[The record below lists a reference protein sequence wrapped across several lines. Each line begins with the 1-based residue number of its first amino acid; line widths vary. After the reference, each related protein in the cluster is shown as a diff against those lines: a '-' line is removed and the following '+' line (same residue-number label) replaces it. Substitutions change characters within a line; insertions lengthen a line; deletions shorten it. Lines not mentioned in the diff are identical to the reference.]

1 MNMNDYNETT
11 PSRVRKNA
19 NLYRRIDAESIDD
32 VEPTTKEEVIESNT
46 TTIDVEKLKSML
58 DKKYREP
65 SSNTLKD
72 MEHNPVSRDINL
84 EETREYNLDDILN
97 KAKDKDNTDYG
108 VERLK
113 KLSDTNISILDGLN
127 IKENS
132 TSKSKPLNDE
142 DISEEEKFENKSK
155 VSSDS
160 KKLIELI
167 DTINLKEQEGYDA
180 LLNASD
186 SKEEHVSKKE
196 SNDLLDDFDLE
207 DTKSNEPL
215 DMLSEL
221 TGNDEDTKVVGASE
235 MLDDDIDLDVKD
247 TKVNVKNDS
256 KKDKYDDIDLD
267 DTDDDFDTTEVVS
280 RDDTDEFTDSIELTT
295 TQIFTKDDFEDFD
308 DLKEATKPRIFVKIL
323 IFLIVIAVIIGTVFV
338 LDRVLDLGIL
348 SRLGINF

>member
-1 MNMNDYNETT
+1 MNNDYNETT

-19 NLYRRIDAESIDD
+19 NLYRRIDAASIDD
-32 VEPTTKEEVIESNT
+32 IEPRREEEIIESNT

-65 SSNTLKD
+65 NSNTLKD
-72 MEHNPVSRDINL
+72 IDHNLVNRDINL
-84 EETREYNLDDILN
+84 EETREYNLDDIIN
-97 KAKDKDNTDYG
+97 KAKDKDDTDYG

-113 KLSDTNISILDGLN
+113 KLSDTNVSILDGLN
-127 IKENS
+127 IKEND
-132 TSKSKPLNDE
+132 TSKEND
-142 DISEEEKFENKSK
+142 DNNKSK

-180 LLNASD
+180 LLKDNNELS
-186 SKEEHVSKKE
+186 
-196 SNDLLDDFDLE
+196 DDFDLE

-235 MLDDDIDLDVKD
+235 IVSDKDLKDESLKLDNKD
-247 TKVNVKNDS
+247 
-256 KKDKYDDIDLD
+256 DKYDDIDLENS
-267 DTDDDFDTTEVVS
+267 DDDFDTTEVVS
-280 RDDTDEFTDSIELTT
+280 RDDTDDFTDNIELTT

-348 SRLGINF
+348 SRLGINI

>member
-1 MNMNDYNETT
+1 MNNDYNDTT
-11 PSRVRKNA
+11 PSRVKKNA
-19 NLYRRIDAESIDD
+19 NLYRRIDAASIDD
-32 VEPTTKEEVIESNT
+32 IEPRREEEIIESNT

-58 DKKYREP
+58 DKKYRDP

-72 MEHNPVSRDINL
+72 VDHKPVDRQINL
-84 EETREYNLDDILN
+84 EETREYNLDEILN
-97 KAKDKDNTDYG
+97 KAKANEDTDYG

-113 KLSDTNISILDGLN
+113 KLSDTNVSILDGLN
-127 IKENS
+127 IKDND
-132 TSKSKPLNDE
+132 TSKDE
-142 DISEEEKFENKSK
+142 INGAEKLNKSK

-180 LLNASD
+180 LLN
-186 SKEEHVSKKE
+186 E
-196 SNDLLDDFDLE
+196 SNNNYDDDTRDDNKKASLLDDFDLE
-207 DTKSNEPL
+207 DTTSNEPL

-221 TGNDEDTKVVGASE
+221 TGTDEDTKVVGASE
-235 MLDDDIDLDVKD
+235 IVSDKDLEDESLKL
-247 TKVNVKNDS
+247 DS
-256 KKDKYDDIDLD
+256 KDDKYDDIDLENS
-267 DTDDDFDTTEVVS
+267 DDDFDTTEVVS
-280 RDDTDEFTDSIELTT
+280 RDDTDDFTDSMELTT

-348 SRLGINF
+348 SRLGINI

>member
-1 MNMNDYNETT
+1 MNNDYNETT

-19 NLYRRIDAESIDD
+19 NLYRRIDAASIDD
-32 VEPTTKEEVIESNT
+32 IEPRREEEIIESNT

-58 DKKYREP
+58 DKKYRDP

-72 MEHNPVSRDINL
+72 VDHKPVDRQINL
-84 EETREYNLDDILN
+84 EETREYNLDEILN
-97 KAKDKDNTDYG
+97 KAKANEDTDYG

-113 KLSDTNISILDGLN
+113 KLSDTNVSILDGLN
-127 IKENS
+127 IKDND
-132 TSKSKPLNDE
+132 TSKDE
-142 DISEEEKFENKSK
+142 INGAEKLNKSK

-180 LLNASD
+180 LLN
-186 SKEEHVSKKE
+186 E
-196 SNDLLDDFDLE
+196 SNNNYDDDTRDDNKKASLLDDFDLE
-207 DTKSNEPL
+207 DTTSNEPL

-221 TGNDEDTKVVGASE
+221 TGTDEDTKVVGASE
-235 MLDDDIDLDVKD
+235 IVSDKDLEDESLKL
-247 TKVNVKNDS
+247 DS
-256 KKDKYDDIDLD
+256 KDDKYDDIDLENS
-267 DTDDDFDTTEVVS
+267 DDDFDTTEVVS
-280 RDDTDEFTDSIELTT
+280 RDDTDDFTDSMELTT

-348 SRLGINF
+348 SRLGINI

>member
-1 MNMNDYNETT
+1 MNMNDYNNT

-19 NLYRRIDAESIDD
+19 NLYKRIDAANIDEI
-32 VEPTTKEEVIESNT
+32 EPKTDEEVIESNT

-58 DKKYREP
+58 DKKYRDP
-65 SSNTLKD
+65 SSHTLKD
-72 MEHNPVSRDINL
+72 VNHKPVDREINL

-97 KAKDKDNTDYG
+97 KAKDNDETDYG

-113 KLSDTNISILDGLN
+113 KLSDTNVSILDGLN
-127 IKENS
+127 IKENDKS
-132 TSKSKPLNDE
+132 SKL
-142 DISEEEKFENKSK
+142 EEKNVNNQSK

-180 LLNASD
+180 LL
-186 SKEEHVSKKE
+186 KENSGNYKE
-196 SNDLLDDFDLE
+196 SNNLLDDLDLE
-207 DTKSNEPL
+207 DTSSNEPM

-221 TGNDEDTKVVGASE
+221 TGNDDDTKVVGAKVKDND
-235 MLDDDIDLDVKD
+235 LDDTIARLDNKE
-247 TKVNVKNDS
+247 
-256 KKDKYDDIDLD
+256 DKYDDIDLD
-267 DTDDDFDTTEVVS
+267 HTDDEFDTTEVVS
-280 RDDTDEFTDSIELTT
+280 RDDTSEFTDSIELTT
-295 TQIFTKDDFEDFD
+295 TQIFTKDDFDDFD

-338 LDRVLDLGIL
+338 LDRILDLGIL

>member
-1 MNMNDYNETT
+1 MNNDYNETT

-19 NLYRRIDAESIDD
+19 NLYRRIDAASIDD
-32 VEPTTKEEVIESNT
+32 IEPRREEEIIESNT

-72 MEHNPVSRDINL
+72 IDHNLVNRDINL
-84 EETREYNLDDILN
+84 EETREYNLDDIIN
-97 KAKDKDNTDYG
+97 KAKDKDDTDYG

-113 KLSDTNISILDGLN
+113 KLSDTNVSILDGLN
-127 IKENS
+127 IKEND
-132 TSKSKPLNDE
+132 TSKDND
-142 DISEEEKFENKSK
+142 DNNKSK

-180 LLNASD
+180 LLKDNNELS
-186 SKEEHVSKKE
+186 
-196 SNDLLDDFDLE
+196 DDFDLE
-207 DTKSNEPL
+207 DTGSNEPL

-235 MLDDDIDLDVKD
+235 IVSDKDLKDESPKLDNKD
-247 TKVNVKNDS
+247 
-256 KKDKYDDIDLD
+256 DKYDDIDLENS
-267 DTDDDFDTTEVVS
+267 DDDFDTTEVVS
-280 RDDTDEFTDSIELTT
+280 RDDTDDFTDNIELTT

-348 SRLGINF
+348 SRLGINI

>member
-1 MNMNDYNETT
+1 MNNDYNETT

-19 NLYRRIDAESIDD
+19 NLYRRIDAASIDD
-32 VEPTTKEEVIESNT
+32 IEPRREEEIIESNT

-72 MEHNPVSRDINL
+72 IDHNLVNRDINL
-84 EETREYNLDDILN
+84 EETREYNLDDIIN
-97 KAKDKDNTDYG
+97 KAKDKDDTDYG

-113 KLSDTNISILDGLN
+113 KLSDTNVSILDGLN
-127 IKENS
+127 IKEND
-132 TSKSKPLNDE
+132 TSKDND
-142 DISEEEKFENKSK
+142 DNNKSK

-180 LLNASD
+180 LLKDNNELS
-186 SKEEHVSKKE
+186 
-196 SNDLLDDFDLE
+196 DDFDLE
-207 DTKSNEPL
+207 DTGSNEPL

-235 MLDDDIDLDVKD
+235 IVSDKDLEDESSKL
-247 TKVNVKNDS
+247 DS
-256 KKDKYDDIDLD
+256 KDDKYDDIDLENS
-267 DTDDDFDTTEVVS
+267 DDDFDTTEVVS
-280 RDDTDEFTDSIELTT
+280 RDDTDDFTDSMELTT

-348 SRLGINF
+348 SRLGINI

>member
-1 MNMNDYNETT
+1 MNNDYNETT

-19 NLYRRIDAESIDD
+19 NLYRRIDAASIDD
-32 VEPTTKEEVIESNT
+32 IEPRREEEIIESNT

-72 MEHNPVSRDINL
+72 IDHNLVNRDINL
-84 EETREYNLDDILN
+84 EETREYNLDDIIN
-97 KAKDKDNTDYG
+97 KAKDKDDTDYG

-113 KLSDTNISILDGLN
+113 KLSDTNVSILDGLN
-127 IKENS
+127 IKEND
-132 TSKSKPLNDE
+132 TSKDND
-142 DISEEEKFENKSK
+142 DNNKSK

-180 LLNASD
+180 LLKDNNELS
-186 SKEEHVSKKE
+186 
-196 SNDLLDDFDLE
+196 DDFDLE
-207 DTKSNEPL
+207 DTGSNEPL

-235 MLDDDIDLDVKD
+235 IVSDKDLKD
-247 TKVNVKNDS
+247 ESPKVDNKD
-256 KKDKYDDIDLD
+256 DKYDDIDLENS
-267 DTDDDFDTTEVVS
+267 DDDFDTTEVVS
-280 RDDTDEFTDSIELTT
+280 RDDTDDFTDNIELTT

-348 SRLGINF
+348 SRLGINI

>member
-1 MNMNDYNETT
+1 MNMNDYNNT

-19 NLYRRIDAESIDD
+19 NLYKRIDAANIDEI
-32 VEPTTKEEVIESNT
+32 EPKTDEEVIESNT

-58 DKKYREP
+58 DKKYRDP
-65 SSNTLKD
+65 SSHTLKD
-72 MEHNPVSRDINL
+72 VNHKPVDREINL

-97 KAKDKDNTDYG
+97 KAKDNDETDYG

-113 KLSDTNISILDGLN
+113 KLSDTNVSILDGLN
-127 IKENS
+127 IKENDKS
-132 TSKSKPLNDE
+132 SKL
-142 DISEEEKFENKSK
+142 EEKNVNNQSK

-180 LLNASD
+180 LLKENSD
-186 SKEEHVSKKE
+186 SYKE
-196 SNDLLDDFDLE
+196 SNDLLDDLDLE
-207 DTKSNEPL
+207 DTSSNEPM

-221 TGNDEDTKVVGASE
+221 TGNDDDTKVVGAKVKDND
-235 MLDDDIDLDVKD
+235 LDDTIARLDDKE
-247 TKVNVKNDS
+247 
-256 KKDKYDDIDLD
+256 DKYDDIDLD
-267 DTDDDFDTTEVVS
+267 HTDDEFDTTEVVS
-280 RDDTDEFTDSIELTT
+280 RDDTSEFTDSIELTT
-295 TQIFTKDDFEDFD
+295 TQIFTKDDFDDFD

-338 LDRVLDLGIL
+338 LDRILDLGIL

>member
-1 MNMNDYNETT
+1 MNNDYNDTT

-19 NLYRRIDAESIDD
+19 NLYRRIDAASIDD
-32 VEPTTKEEVIESNT
+32 IEPRREEEVIESNT
-46 TTIDVEKLKSML
+46 STIDVEKLKSML
-58 DKKYREP
+58 DKKYRDP

-72 MEHNPVSRDINL
+72 VDHKPVDRQINL
-84 EETREYNLDDILN
+84 EETREYNLDEILN
-97 KAKDKDNTDYG
+97 KAKANEDTDYG

-113 KLSDTNISILDGLN
+113 KLSDTNVSILDGLN
-127 IKENS
+127 IKDND
-132 TSKSKPLNDE
+132 TSKDE
-142 DISEEEKFENKSK
+142 INGAEKLNKSK

-180 LLNASD
+180 LLN
-186 SKEEHVSKKE
+186 E
-196 SNDLLDDFDLE
+196 SNNNYDDDTRDDNKKASLLDDFDLE
-207 DTKSNEPL
+207 DTTSNEPL

-221 TGNDEDTKVVGASE
+221 TGTDEDTKVVGASE
-235 MLDDDIDLDVKD
+235 IVSDKDLEDESLKL
-247 TKVNVKNDS
+247 DS
-256 KKDKYDDIDLD
+256 KDDKYDDIDLENS
-267 DTDDDFDTTEVVS
+267 DDDFDTTEVVS
-280 RDDTDEFTDSIELTT
+280 RDDTDDFTDSMELTT

-348 SRLGINF
+348 SRLGINI

>member
-1 MNMNDYNETT
+1 MNNDYNETT

-19 NLYRRIDAESIDD
+19 NLYRRIDAASIDD
-32 VEPTTKEEVIESNT
+32 IEPRREEEIIESNT

-72 MEHNPVSRDINL
+72 IDHNLVNRDINL
-84 EETREYNLDDILN
+84 EETREYNLDDIIN
-97 KAKDKDNTDYG
+97 KAKDKDDTDYG

-113 KLSDTNISILDGLN
+113 KLSDTNVSILDGLN
-127 IKENS
+127 IKENDD
-132 TSKSKPLNDE
+132 T
-142 DISEEEKFENKSK
+142 NKSK

-180 LLNASD
+180 LLKDTNSN
-186 SKEEHVSKKE
+186 EEEFYDTDKNSA
-196 SNDLLDDFDLE
+196 LLDDLALE
-207 DTKSNEPL
+207 DTGSNEPM

-221 TGNDEDTKVVGASE
+221 TGNDEDTKVVGASKIE
-235 MLDDDIDLDVKD
+235 DNIDDEKINIKKN
-247 TKVNVKNDS
+247 TKP
-256 KKDKYDDIDLD
+256 DKYDDIDLE

-338 LDRVLDLGIL
+338 LDRILDLGIL

>member
-1 MNMNDYNETT
+1 MNNDYNETT

-19 NLYRRIDAESIDD
+19 NLYRRIDAASIDD
-32 VEPTTKEEVIESNT
+32 IEPRREEEIIESNT

-72 MEHNPVSRDINL
+72 IDHNLVNRDINL
-84 EETREYNLDDILN
+84 EETREYNLDDILT
-97 KAKDKDNTDYG
+97 KAKDKDDTDYG

-113 KLSDTNISILDGLN
+113 KLSDTNVSILDGLN
-127 IKENS
+127 IKEND
-132 TSKSKPLNDE
+132 TSKEND
-142 DISEEEKFENKSK
+142 DNNKSK

-180 LLNASD
+180 LLKDNNELS
-186 SKEEHVSKKE
+186 
-196 SNDLLDDFDLE
+196 DDFDLE
-207 DTKSNEPL
+207 DTGSNEPL

-235 MLDDDIDLDVKD
+235 IVSDKDLKDESPKLDNKD
-247 TKVNVKNDS
+247 
-256 KKDKYDDIDLD
+256 DKYDDIDLENS
-267 DTDDDFDTTEVVS
+267 DDDFDTTEVVS
-280 RDDTDEFTDSIELTT
+280 RDDTDDFTDNIELTT

-348 SRLGINF
+348 SRLGINI

>member
-1 MNMNDYNETT
+1 MNNDYNETT

-19 NLYRRIDAESIDD
+19 NLYRRIDAASIDD
-32 VEPTTKEEVIESNT
+32 IEPRREEEIIESNT

-58 DKKYREP
+58 DKKYRDP

-72 MEHNPVSRDINL
+72 VDHKPVDRQINL
-84 EETREYNLDDILN
+84 EETREYNLDEILN
-97 KAKDKDNTDYG
+97 KAKANEDTDYG

-113 KLSDTNISILDGLN
+113 KLSDTNVSILDGLN
-127 IKENS
+127 IKDND
-132 TSKSKPLNDE
+132 TSKDE
-142 DISEEEKFENKSK
+142 INGAEKLNKSK

-180 LLNASD
+180 LLN
-186 SKEEHVSKKE
+186 E
-196 SNDLLDDFDLE
+196 SNNNYDDDTRDDNKKASLLDDFDLE
-207 DTKSNEPL
+207 DTTSNEPL

-221 TGNDEDTKVVGASE
+221 TGTDEDTKVVGASE
-235 MLDDDIDLDVKD
+235 IVSDKDLEDESLKL
-247 TKVNVKNDS
+247 DS
-256 KKDKYDDIDLD
+256 KDDKYDDIDLENS
-267 DTDDDFDTTEVVS
+267 DDDFDTTEVVS
-280 RDDTDEFTDSIELTT
+280 RDDTDDFTDSMELTT
-295 TQIFTKDDFEDFD
+295 TQIFTKDDFADFE

-348 SRLGINF
+348 SRLGINI

>member
-1 MNMNDYNETT
+1 MNNDYNETT

-19 NLYRRIDAESIDD
+19 NLYRRIDAASIDD
-32 VEPTTKEEVIESNT
+32 IEPRREEEIIESNT

-72 MEHNPVSRDINL
+72 IDHNLVNRDINL
-84 EETREYNLDDILN
+84 EETREYNLDEILN
-97 KAKDKDNTDYG
+97 KAKDNNDTDYG

-113 KLSDTNISILDGLN
+113 KLSDTNVSILDGLN
-127 IKENS
+127 IKEN
-132 TSKSKPLNDE
+132 E
-142 DISEEEKFENKSK
+142 DTNKSK

-180 LLNASD
+180 LLKDTNSN
-186 SKEEHVSKKE
+186 EENFYDTNKNSA
-196 SNDLLDDFDLE
+196 LLDDLALE
-207 DTKSNEPL
+207 DTGSNEPL

-221 TGNDEDTKVVGASE
+221 TGNDEDTKVVGASKIE
-235 MLDDDIDLDVKD
+235 DNIDDEKIKFKEN
-247 TKVNVKNDS
+247 TKP
-256 KKDKYDDIDLD
+256 DKYDDIDLE

-338 LDRVLDLGIL
+338 LDRILDLGIL

>member
-1 MNMNDYNETT
+1 MNNDYNETT

-19 NLYRRIDAESIDD
+19 NLYRRIDAASIDD
-32 VEPTTKEEVIESNT
+32 IEPRREEEIIESNT

-65 SSNTLKD
+65 NSNTLKD
-72 MEHNPVSRDINL
+72 IDHNLVNRDINL
-84 EETREYNLDDILN
+84 EETREYNLDDIIN
-97 KAKDKDNTDYG
+97 KAKDKDDTDYG

-113 KLSDTNISILDGLN
+113 KLSDTNVSILDGLN
-127 IKENS
+127 IKEND
-132 TSKSKPLNDE
+132 TSKDND
-142 DISEEEKFENKSK
+142 DNNKSK

-180 LLNASD
+180 LLKDNSEL
-186 SKEEHVSKKE
+186 S
-196 SNDLLDDFDLE
+196 DDFDLE
-207 DTKSNEPL
+207 DTGSNEPL

-235 MLDDDIDLDVKD
+235 IVSDKDLKD
-247 TKVNVKNDS
+247 ESPKLDS
-256 KKDKYDDIDLD
+256 KDDKYDDIDLENS
-267 DTDDDFDTTEVVS
+267 DDDFDTTEVVN
-280 RDDTDEFTDSIELTT
+280 RDDTDDFTDNIELTT

-348 SRLGINF
+348 SRLGINI

>member
-1 MNMNDYNETT
+1 MNNDYNETT

-19 NLYRRIDAESIDD
+19 NLYRRIDAENIDD
-32 VEPTTKEEVIESNT
+32 IEPRREEEIIESNT

-72 MEHNPVSRDINL
+72 VDHNLVNKDINL

-97 KAKDKDNTDYG
+97 KAKDKDDTDYG

-113 KLSDTNISILDGLN
+113 KLSDTNVSILDGLN
-127 IKENS
+127 IKEND
-132 TSKSKPLNDE
+132 TSKEND
-142 DISEEEKFENKSK
+142 DTNKSK

-167 DTINLKEQEGYDA
+167 DTINLKEQEGYDS
-180 LLNASD
+180 LLKDNNELSD
-186 SKEEHVSKKE
+186 
-196 SNDLLDDFDLE
+196 DLDLE
-207 DTKSNEPL
+207 DTGSNEPM

-235 MLDDDIDLDVKD
+235 IVSDKDLKD
-247 TKVNVKNDS
+247 ESPKLDS
-256 KKDKYDDIDLD
+256 KDDKYDDIDLED
-267 DTDDDFDTTEVVS
+267 SDDDFDTTEVVS
-280 RDDTDEFTDSIELTT
+280 RDDTDDFTDSIELTT

-348 SRLGINF
+348 SRLGINI

>member
-1 MNMNDYNETT
+1 MNNDYNDTT
-11 PSRVRKNA
+11 PSRVKKNA
-19 NLYRRIDAESIDD
+19 NLYRRIDAASIDD
-32 VEPTTKEEVIESNT
+32 IEPRREEEIIESNT

-72 MEHNPVSRDINL
+72 IDHNLVNRDINL
-84 EETREYNLDDILN
+84 EETREYNLDEILN
-97 KAKDKDNTDYG
+97 KAKANEDTDYG

-113 KLSDTNISILDGLN
+113 KLSDTNVSILDGLN
-127 IKENS
+127 IKDND
-132 TSKSKPLNDE
+132 TSKDE
-142 DISEEEKFENKSK
+142 INGAEKLNKSK

-180 LLNASD
+180 LLN
-186 SKEEHVSKKE
+186 E
-196 SNDLLDDFDLE
+196 SNNNYDDDTRDDNKKASLLDDFDLE
-207 DTKSNEPL
+207 DTTSNEPL

-221 TGNDEDTKVVGASE
+221 TGTDEDTKVVGASE
-235 MLDDDIDLDVKD
+235 IVSDKDLEDESLKL
-247 TKVNVKNDS
+247 DS
-256 KKDKYDDIDLD
+256 KDDKYDDIDLENS
-267 DTDDDFDTTEVVS
+267 DDDFDTTEVVS
-280 RDDTDEFTDSIELTT
+280 RDDTDDFTDSMELTT

-348 SRLGINF
+348 SRLGINI

>member
-1 MNMNDYNETT
+1 MNNDYNETT
-11 PSRVRKNA
+11 PSRVKKNA
-19 NLYRRIDAESIDD
+19 NLYRRIDAASIDD
-32 VEPTTKEEVIESNT
+32 IEPRREEEIIESNT

-58 DKKYREP
+58 DKKYRDP

-72 MEHNPVSRDINL
+72 VDHKPVDRQINL
-84 EETREYNLDDILN
+84 EETREYNLDEILN
-97 KAKDKDNTDYG
+97 KAKANEDTDYG

-113 KLSDTNISILDGLN
+113 KLSDTNVSILDGLN
-127 IKENS
+127 IKDND
-132 TSKSKPLNDE
+132 TSKDE
-142 DISEEEKFENKSK
+142 INGAEKLNKSK

-180 LLNASD
+180 LLN
-186 SKEEHVSKKE
+186 E
-196 SNDLLDDFDLE
+196 SNNNYDDDTRDDNKKASLLDDFDLE
-207 DTKSNEPL
+207 DTTSNEPL

-221 TGNDEDTKVVGASE
+221 TGTDEDTKVVGASE
-235 MLDDDIDLDVKD
+235 IVSDKDLEDESLKL
-247 TKVNVKNDS
+247 DS
-256 KKDKYDDIDLD
+256 KDDKYDDIDLENS
-267 DTDDDFDTTEVVS
+267 DDDFDTTEVVS
-280 RDDTDEFTDSIELTT
+280 RDDTDDFTDSMELTT

-348 SRLGINF
+348 SRLGINI

>member
-1 MNMNDYNETT
+1 MNNDYNDTT
-11 PSRVRKNA
+11 PSRVKKNA
-19 NLYRRIDAESIDD
+19 NLYRRIDAASIDD
-32 VEPTTKEEVIESNT
+32 IEPRSEEEIIESNT

-58 DKKYREP
+58 DKKYRDP

-72 MEHNPVSRDINL
+72 VDHKPVDRQINL
-84 EETREYNLDDILN
+84 EETREYNLDEILN
-97 KAKDKDNTDYG
+97 KAKANEDTDYG

-113 KLSDTNISILDGLN
+113 KLSDTNVSILDGLN
-127 IKENS
+127 IKDND
-132 TSKSKPLNDE
+132 TSKDE
-142 DISEEEKFENKSK
+142 INGAEKLNKSK

-180 LLNASD
+180 LLN
-186 SKEEHVSKKE
+186 E
-196 SNDLLDDFDLE
+196 SNNNYDDDTRDDNKKASLLDDFDLE
-207 DTKSNEPL
+207 DTTSNEPL

-221 TGNDEDTKVVGASE
+221 TGTDEDTKVVGASE
-235 MLDDDIDLDVKD
+235 IVSDKDLEDESLKL
-247 TKVNVKNDS
+247 DS
-256 KKDKYDDIDLD
+256 KDDKYDDIDLENS
-267 DTDDDFDTTEVVS
+267 DDDFDTTEVVS
-280 RDDTDEFTDSIELTT
+280 RDDTDDFTDSMELTT

-348 SRLGINF
+348 SRLGINI

>member
-1 MNMNDYNETT
+1 MNNDYNETT

-19 NLYRRIDAESIDD
+19 NLYRRIDAASIDD
-32 VEPTTKEEVIESNT
+32 IEPRREEEIIESNT

-72 MEHNPVSRDINL
+72 IDHNLVNRDINL
-84 EETREYNLDDILN
+84 EETREYNLDDIIN
-97 KAKDKDNTDYG
+97 KAKDKDDTDYG
-108 VERLK
+108 IERLK
-113 KLSDTNISILDGLN
+113 KLSDTNVSILDGLN
-127 IKENS
+127 IKEND
-132 TSKSKPLNDE
+132 TSKDND
-142 DISEEEKFENKSK
+142 DNNKSK

-180 LLNASD
+180 LLKDNNELS
-186 SKEEHVSKKE
+186 
-196 SNDLLDDFDLE
+196 DDFDLE
-207 DTKSNEPL
+207 DTGSNEPL

-235 MLDDDIDLDVKD
+235 IVSDKDLKDESPKLDNKD
-247 TKVNVKNDS
+247 
-256 KKDKYDDIDLD
+256 DKYDDIDLENSD
-267 DTDDDFDTTEVVS
+267 DNFDTTEVVS
-280 RDDTDEFTDSIELTT
+280 RDDTDDFTDNIELTT

-348 SRLGINF
+348 SRLGINI

>member
-1 MNMNDYNETT
+1 MNNDYNETT

-19 NLYRRIDAESIDD
+19 NLYRRIDAANIDD
-32 VEPTTKEEVIESNT
+32 IEPRREEEVIESNT

-65 SSNTLKD
+65 GSNTVKD
-72 MEHNPVSRDINL
+72 IDHKPVNRDINL
-84 EETREYNLDDILN
+84 EETREYNLDEILN
-97 KAKDKDNTDYG
+97 KAKDSEDTDYG

-113 KLSDTNISILDGLN
+113 KLSDTNVSILDGLN
-127 IKENS
+127 IKDNS
-132 TSKSKPLNDE
+132 SNDASFDSKVNDV
-142 DISEEEKFENKSK
+142 DSNDNYSGKSK

-180 LLNASD
+180 LLKETNYNEDKVYDSD
-186 SKEEHVSKKE
+186 QKN
-196 SNDLLDDFDLE
+196 NDLLDDLNLE
-207 DTKSNEPL
+207 DTGSNEPL

-221 TGNDEDTKVVGASE
+221 TGSDEDTKVVGAKRQE
-235 MLDDDIDLDVKD
+235 KDFDDLEKVSSNNKD
-247 TKVNVKNDS
+247 AKN
-256 KKDKYDDIDLD
+256 DKYDDIDLD
-267 DTDDDFDTTEVVS
+267 DTEDDFDTTEVVS

-323 IFLIVIAVIIGTVFV
+323 IFLIVVAVIVGTVFV

-348 SRLGINF
+348 SKLGINF

>member
-1 MNMNDYNETT
+1 MNNDYNETT

-19 NLYRRIDAESIDD
+19 NLYRRIDAASIDD
-32 VEPTTKEEVIESNT
+32 IEPRREEEIIESNT
-46 TTIDVEKLKSML
+46 STIDVEKLKSML
-58 DKKYREP
+58 DKKYRDP

-72 MEHNPVSRDINL
+72 VDHKPVDRQINL
-84 EETREYNLDDILN
+84 EETREYNLDEILN
-97 KAKDKDNTDYG
+97 KAKANEDTDYG

-113 KLSDTNISILDGLN
+113 KLSDTNVSILDGLN
-127 IKENS
+127 IKDND
-132 TSKSKPLNDE
+132 TSKDE
-142 DISEEEKFENKSK
+142 INGAEKLNKSK

-180 LLNASD
+180 LLN
-186 SKEEHVSKKE
+186 E
-196 SNDLLDDFDLE
+196 SNNNYDDDTRYDNKKASLLDDFDLE
-207 DTKSNEPL
+207 DTTSNEPL

-221 TGNDEDTKVVGASE
+221 TGTDEDTKVVGASE
-235 MLDDDIDLDVKD
+235 IVSDKDLEDESLKLDGKD
-247 TKVNVKNDS
+247 
-256 KKDKYDDIDLD
+256 DKYDDIDLENS
-267 DTDDDFDTTEVVS
+267 DDDFDTTEVVS
-280 RDDTDEFTDSIELTT
+280 RDDTDDFTDSMELTT

-348 SRLGINF
+348 SRLCINI

>member
-1 MNMNDYNETT
+1 MNNDYNETT

-19 NLYRRIDAESIDD
+19 NLYRRIDAASIDD
-32 VEPTTKEEVIESNT
+32 IEPRREEEIIESNT

-72 MEHNPVSRDINL
+72 IDHNLVNRDINL
-84 EETREYNLDDILN
+84 EETREYNLDDIIN
-97 KAKDKDNTDYG
+97 KAKDKDDTDYG

-113 KLSDTNISILDGLN
+113 KLSDTNVSILDGLN
-127 IKENS
+127 IKEND
-132 TSKSKPLNDE
+132 TSKDND
-142 DISEEEKFENKSK
+142 DNNKSK

-180 LLNASD
+180 LLKDNNELS
-186 SKEEHVSKKE
+186 
-196 SNDLLDDFDLE
+196 DDFDLE
-207 DTKSNEPL
+207 DTTSNEPL

-221 TGNDEDTKVVGASE
+221 TGTDEDTKVVGASE
-235 MLDDDIDLDVKD
+235 IVSDKDLEDESLKL
-247 TKVNVKNDS
+247 DS
-256 KKDKYDDIDLD
+256 KDDKYDDIDLENS
-267 DTDDDFDTTEVVS
+267 DDDFDTTEVVS
-280 RDDTDEFTDSIELTT
+280 RDDTDDFTDSMELTT

-348 SRLGINF
+348 SRLGINI

>member
-1 MNMNDYNETT
+1 MNNDYNDTT
-11 PSRVRKNA
+11 PSRVKKNA
-19 NLYRRIDAESIDD
+19 NLYRRIDAASIDD
-32 VEPTTKEEVIESNT
+32 IEPRREEEIIESNT

-72 MEHNPVSRDINL
+72 VDHKPVDRQINL
-84 EETREYNLDDILN
+84 EETREYNLDEILN
-97 KAKDKDNTDYG
+97 KAKANEDTDYG

-113 KLSDTNISILDGLN
+113 KLSDTNVSILDGLN
-127 IKENS
+127 IKDND
-132 TSKSKPLNDE
+132 TSKDE
-142 DISEEEKFENKSK
+142 INGAEKLNKSK

-180 LLNASD
+180 LLN
-186 SKEEHVSKKE
+186 E
-196 SNDLLDDFDLE
+196 SNNNYDDDTRDDNKKASLLDDFDLE
-207 DTKSNEPL
+207 DTTSNEPL

-221 TGNDEDTKVVGASE
+221 TGTDEDTKVVGASE
-235 MLDDDIDLDVKD
+235 IVSDKDLEDESLKL
-247 TKVNVKNDS
+247 DS
-256 KKDKYDDIDLD
+256 KDDKYDDIDLENS
-267 DTDDDFDTTEVVS
+267 DDDFDTTEVVS
-280 RDDTDEFTDSIELTT
+280 RDDADDFTDSMELTT

-348 SRLGINF
+348 SRLGINI